1 MKLFRDIKG
10 QDRAITLLKRAYRNR
25 VITHAYLFLGPPG
38 VGKSLVAKNFIKLI
52 NCTNVSSD
60 TNPCNQ
66 CVSCNKIASGNF
78 LDLIHIKPES
88 SKDIIKIDQIRGI
101 EEKISYKKY
110 EGKEKIV
117 FIEDIEQMNNSS
129 FNALLKTL
137 EEPPEGTIFIL
148 TASNEDGIPKTIT
161 SRCQTVLF
169 NPLQEEIILSHLVET
184 YLDED
189 KDKLILISKLSQGS
203 MTRAKEWLEL
213 NILGRRWELFNNLIT
228 ISDLKFPKVIKHV
241 EKIALE
247 LKGENFYVI
256 GVLLDSLKTFLRDSY
271 IYSIGLKHKEHII
284 NIDFYGDIER
294 FGSKISPQQFIKW
307 ESRVSK
313 LALDIQSNV
322 NTETALNSFFIDF
335 LLEFT

>member
-10 QDRAITLLKRAYRNR
+10 QDRAITLLKRAYRNS

-52 NCTNVSSD
+52 NCISVTTD

-66 CVSCNKIASGNF
+66 CVICKKIESNSF

-88 SKDIIKIDQIRGI
+88 SKDVIKIDQIREI
-101 EEKISYKKY
+101 EEKISYKKF

-148 TASNEDGIPKTIT
+148 TASNEESIPKTIT

-169 NPLQEEIILSHLVET
+169 NPLREDIIYSHLIEN
-184 YLDED
+184 YSDED
-189 KDKLILISKLSQGS
+189 SDKLLLVSKLSQGS

-213 NILGRRWELFNNLIT
+213 NILERRWELFNDLIV
-228 ISDLKFPKVIKHV
+228 ISDFKFPKVIARV
-241 EKIALE
+241 EKIVSE
-247 LKGENFYVI
+247 LKGDKFYII

-271 IYSIGLKHKEHII
+271 LYSIGLKQQDYLI
-284 NIDFYGDIER
+284 NIDFFSDIER
-294 FGSKISPQQFIKW
+294 IGSKVKPEIFLKW
-307 ESRVSK
+307 ENRLSK
-313 LALDIQSNV
+313 LTLDIQSNV
-322 NTETALNSFFIDF
+322 NTETSLNSFFIDF
-335 LLEFT
+335 LLEFS